1 MDVDAVVS
9 ELVNDILDVEVLLMV
24 VDADVLIRFVEV
36 SVLLMDVDDWKLVE
50 AEVIVEVLD
59 VLPLFWLLLVVGVV
73 AADAVDLEVAE
84 VVDKVL
90 DVLPLFWLL
99 LGVRVVAA
107 DTVELEVAERELPD
121 EATVLSVVA
130 RELPVCARLV
140 SEPPVAEDS
149 RIVEAVET

>member
-1 MDVDAVVS
+1 M
-9 ELVNDILDVEVLLMV
+9 
-24 VDADVLIRFVEV
+24 
-36 SVLLMDVDDWKLVE
+36 
-50 AEVIVEVLD
+50 
-59 VLPLFWLLLVVGVV
+59 V

-140 SEPPVAEDS
+140 SEPPVAKDPRMVEVVETESDIGEAPSLELSVGEFVSVGVVTARVVVEDAVSPTLEDS
-149 RIVEAVET
+149 VVATDVVVGT